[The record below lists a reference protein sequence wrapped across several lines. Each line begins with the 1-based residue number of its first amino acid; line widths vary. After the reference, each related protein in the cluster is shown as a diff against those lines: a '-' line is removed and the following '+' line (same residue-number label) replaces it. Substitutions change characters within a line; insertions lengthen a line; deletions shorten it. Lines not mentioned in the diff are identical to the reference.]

1 MYVFDE
7 GVIWTWDDAK
17 ADENV
22 KKHDVDFE
30 TATRVF
36 RDQLSLM
43 YEDPFRR
50 ERRWR
55 TTGMVNGL
63 VLIVVHTLP
72 DEDKGPGHRIGRI
85 ISARK
90 AKPYERRKYEEG
102 LVRTD
107 G

>member
-30 TATRVF
+30 MATRVF

-43 YEDPFRR
+43 YEDPFRG

-55 TTGMVNGL
+55 TIGMVNGL

-72 DEDKGPGHRIGRI
+72 EENKEPRHRIGRI

-90 AKPYERRKYEEG
+90 AERHERRAYEEG

>member
-7 GVIWTWDDAK
+7 SVTWTWDDAK
-17 ADENV
+17 DDENV
-22 KKHDVDFE
+22 RKHDVDFE
-30 TATRVF
+30 MATRVF
-36 RDQLSLM
+36 RDQMSFM
-43 YEDPFRR
+43 YEDPFRG

-55 TTGMVNGL
+55 TIGMVDGL

-72 DEDKGPGHRIGRI
+72 DEYEEPRHRIGRI

-90 AKPYERRKYEEG
+90 AERYERRAYEEG
-102 LVRTD
+102 RVRTH